1 MPTAYGVSMPA
12 CRMKMSRQ
20 QEIEDL
26 KEAYPQSI
34 LIFLTETQ

>member
-1 MPTAYGVSMPA
+1 MPTAYGVSMAA

-20 QEIEDL
+20 LETEDL

-34 LIFLTETQ
+34 IVFLTETQ